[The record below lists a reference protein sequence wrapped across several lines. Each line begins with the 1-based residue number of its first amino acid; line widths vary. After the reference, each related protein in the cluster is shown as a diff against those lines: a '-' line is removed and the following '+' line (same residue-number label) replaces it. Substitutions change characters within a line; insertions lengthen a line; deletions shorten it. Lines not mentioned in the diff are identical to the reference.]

1 MKQTKYLGLLAL
13 AAAAALAAGCASQAT
28 PTPASTVPPKATD
41 AATDVPPEPETT
53 TAWEVVIEG
62 VAEQPMRMAAFLD
75 ESTGFTGGAG
85 AGGRAHKTIDGGET
99 WTLIE
104 SSEG

>member
-1 MKQTKYLGLLAL
+1 MKHGKHLGLLAL
-13 AAAAALAAGCASQAT
+13 LAAVVLAAGCTSQAT

-41 AATDVPPEPETT
+41 APTDAPAEPETAK
-53 TAWEVVIEG
+53 AWEVVAEG

-75 ESTGFTGGAG
+75 ENTGFTGGAG
-85 AGGRAHKTIDGGET
+85 DGGKAHKTTDGGQT

-104 SSEG
+104 SSKG